1 MEIQKESPQS
11 KLQHDF
17 KATRTWFDVTPNITR
32 IDFDFNQVVSNWPLI
47 RYEKINSKLKTII
60 SLGNIMPLPAAA
72 IALAASIECDGSD
85 ADKDAVGQ
93 IITKGFNQFLEKKH
107 FNEIYKMDLQS

>member
-1 MEIQKESPQS
+1 VAQRNFYTNLMRVTNET
-11 KLQHDF
+11 
-17 KATRTWFDVTPNITR
+17 TRF
-32 IDFDFNQVVSNWPLI
+32 
-47 RYEKINSKLKTII
+47 KLKTII

-72 IALAASIECDGSD
+72 IALAASIECDGSN

-107 FNEIYKMDLQS
+107 FNEIRRMDLQS